1 VLGDDIVISDP
12 SIAEE
17 YLKLL
22 NRLGIPVGL
31 PKSFVSRKGFL
42 NFANQSYL
50 GLDNVSPYSFK
61 EEIAI
66 TSSSARREGVLR
78 QLLRGWF
85 GSTEADQF
93 NPWSHLENSTVL
105 RNLIPKILRASLN
118 PFQWGS
124 ELPYLLA
131 GRLSRPALK
140 ALLTLLSPSLAWFN
154 QAEGFFNVAAF
165 EL

>member
-1 VLGDDIVISDP
+1 MLGDDIVISDP

-66 TSSSARREGVLR
+66 TSSSARREGILR